1 MLLAWPL
8 FVLAQKGPSAPPSEA
23 TARKVLV
30 LNINGAVGPATAD
43 YVRGGLARAEEIKA
57 SLVVLRIDTPGGL
70 DTAMRDIIKGII
82 ASPVPVA
89 TFIAPSGARAASAG
103 TYIFYASH
111 VAAMAP
117 GTNLGAATP
126 VRIATPGLGGEQKPQ
141 KEPAEEKPKSTSK
154 NGAKDKKS
162 DDAGPTLGDDAMSHK
177 IINDAIAYIRGLAQ
191 MRGRN
196 ADWAEKAVREAASLH
211 AEAALKLNV
220 ADLIATDVPDLLK
233 KIDGRKVNVQGKEVK
248 LALAGAE
255 LETVTPDWR
264 NKLLAV
270 ITDPNVAYILMML
283 GIYGI
288 FFELWNPGYVLPGV
302 IGGICLLLALYAFQV
317 LPVNYAGLALIVLG
331 IAFMVAE
338 AFMPSFGALGIGGVI
353 AFVAGSVILLDTS
366 VEGYD
371 IAWQLIALVAITS
384 ALIFGGIVWLALRA
398 RNRAVVSGREEM
410 LGQIG
415 EALEAFS
422 DQGRVRVHSEE
433 WQARTNAR
441 LRRGQRIKVVGIEG
455 LMLTVEPTEP
465 EGN

>member
-1 MLLAWPL
+1 M
-8 FVLAQKGPSAPPSEA
+8 
-23 TARKVLV
+23 V
-30 LNINGAVGPATAD
+30 LNINGAIGPATAD
-43 YVRGGLARAEEIKA
+43 YIRSGLTRAEEAKA

-70 DTAMRDIIKGII
+70 DTAMRDIIKAVV

-126 VRIATPGLGGEQKPQ
+126 VRIGTPGLPGGEQKPQ
-141 KEPAEEKPKSTSK
+141 KEPSADGKEKK
-154 NGAKDKKS
+154 AKEKQDSAKP
-162 DDAGPTLGDDAMSHK
+162 DLGNDAMSHK

-211 AEAALKLNV
+211 AEEALRLKV
-220 ADLIATDVPDLLK
+220 ADLIATNIPDLLK
-233 KIDGRKVNVQGKEVK
+233 KIDGRKVEVQGKEVK
-248 LALAGAE
+248 LATGGAT
-255 LETVTPDWR
+255 LETFEPDWR
-264 NKLLAV
+264 NKLLAA

-338 AFMPSFGALGIGGVI
+338 AFVPSFGALGIGGVI
-353 AFVAGSVILLDTS
+353 SFVAGSIILLDTS
-366 VEGYD
+366 VEGYE
-371 IAWQLIALVAITS
+371 IAWQLIATVAIVS
-384 ALIFGGIVWLALRA
+384 ALVFGGIVWLALRA
-398 RNRAVVSGREEM
+398 RKRRVVSGREEM
-410 LGQIG
+410 IG
-415 EALEAFS
+415 ASGETLEAFTGN
-422 DQGRVRVHSEE
+422 GRVRVHSEE
-433 WQARTNAR
+433 WQARADGK

-455 LMLTVEPTEP
+455 LTLVVEPVD
-465 EGN
+465 